1 MQGEILLALVKEV
14 ESENRRL
21 SNPSSWRQLC
31 GQRKW
36 KTQVA
41 CRKEPLDLDSQ
52 TQQHWKTQQQT

>member
-31 GQRKW
+31 GQEKMENAGCVQKR
-36 KTQVA
+36 TA
-41 CRKEPLDLDSQ
+41 
-52 TQQHWKTQQQT
+52 